1 MRKRRAIS
9 PRRAHPP
16 HTSTLAFYANMR
28 YRLTQLKWQLPL
40 IALVTALLA
49 LCLWKGSLTR
59 ADITALD
66 RATFITSLAAVA
78 SILALF
84 CSISIAFVLFVS
96 QSNKAERVAA
106 YDMLKARLLETQRW
120 LLSQQRTDD
129 RELCL
134 SLIFELD
141 KHDMSDLPQ
150 TDLGDEYRNY
160 GIALDAGLDSASEE
174 RREFY
179 LTSVM
184 YFGYIEHLL
193 SRIGLVAIKQIIAKT
208 FIDTLAK
215 GVGVICIAVSTL
227 LVGAVWY
234 SDAIKPVL
242 VVVSTFCGVAS
253 MFLFYEFCL
262 DLYRYYDDELDFI
275 ERSRNETEG

>member
-1 MRKRRAIS
+1 
-9 PRRAHPP
+9 
-16 HTSTLAFYANMR
+16 
-28 YRLTQLKWQLPL
+28 
-40 IALVTALLA
+40 
-49 LCLWKGSLTR
+49 
-59 ADITALD
+59 
-66 RATFITSLAAVA
+66 
-78 SILALF
+78 
-84 CSISIAFVLFVS
+84 
-96 QSNKAERVAA
+96 
-106 YDMLKARLLETQRW
+106 MLKARLLETQRW